1 VSAEG
6 ILSPIRLPRL
16 PAQIEFIPD
25 SAGCFWLHRHQPL
38 FFLIARVLSELFDL
52 TIISGNETLTI
63 FPAVAIGTMWKAV
76 GIDAWLA
83 GRKSSLEDARG
94 TVTEIIERVQKKG
107 DTALRELSRHVEL
120 VEIAVSDEERE
131 SAYDDVETK
140 IVESLIEAHA
150 RIERFHELQKPRD
163 LWLQEMEPGI
173 VLGVK
178 TTALDRIGI
187 YVPGGRAPYPSS
199 ALMCAVPAKVA
210 GVREICACSPPPI
223 HPMTLVALDIA
234 GITEIYRSGGAQA
247 IAAMAL
253 GTETIK
259 PVQKIVGPG
268 NVYVT
273 LAKMML
279 REHVEIDFP
288 AGPSEIGIIADHTAN
303 PRIVAADVLA
313 QAEHDPNA
321 ACILI
326 TTDKSLPEKVGNE
339 IAALLSTA
347 PRKEIIEKAL
357 INSGYTLVADMEE
370 AIAASDRVAPE
381 HLSIQVADPLSVVTR
396 VKNAGAIFVGK
407 YSAVACGDY
416 AVGTNHV
423 LPTAGFAKMYSGLDV
438 SHFCKTASVEMLD
451 KNGLEAIGDIVETIA
466 EAEGL
471 HAHAQSVKIRRQC

>member
-1 VSAEG
+1 
-6 ILSPIRLPRL
+6 
-16 PAQIEFIPD
+16 
-25 SAGCFWLHRHQPL
+25 
-38 FFLIARVLSELFDL
+38 
-52 TIISGNETLTI
+52 
-63 FPAVAIGTMWKAV
+63 MWKAV

-83 GRKSSLEDARG
+83 GRKSSLEDARV
-94 TVTEIIERVQKKG
+94 TVASIIERVRKDG
-107 DTALRELSRHVEL
+107 DTALRELSRHYDL
-120 VEIAVSDEERE
+120 KEIAVSDEERE
-131 SAYDDVETK
+131 SAYDDVDTK
-140 IVESLIEAHA
+140 IIESLIEAHA
-150 RIERFHELQKPRD
+150 RIERFHELQKPKD

-178 TTALDRIGI
+178 TTALDRVGI

-234 GITEIYRSGGAQA
+234 GVSEIYRSGGAQA
-247 IAAMAL
+247 ITAMAL
-253 GTETIK
+253 GTETVK

-279 REHVEIDFP
+279 RENVEIDFP
-288 AGPSEIGIIADHTAN
+288 AGPSEIGIIADHTAD
-303 PRIVAADVLA
+303 PRIVASDVLA

-326 TTDKSLPEKVGNE
+326 TTDRNLPGKVGLE
-339 IAALLSTA
+339 IAGLLASA
-347 PRKEIIEKAL
+347 PRKEIIEQAL
-357 INSGYTLVADMEE
+357 NNSGYTLVADMDE
-370 AIAASDRVAPE
+370 AVAASDIIAPE
-381 HLSIQVADPLSVVTR
+381 HLSIQVEDPLSVVTR

-423 LPTAGFAKMYSGLDV
+423 LPTAGYAKMYSGLDV
-438 SHFCKTASVEMLD
+438 AHFCKTASVEMIN

-471 HAHAQSVKIRRQC
+471 HAHAMSVKIRRQC

>member
-1 VSAEG
+1 MNGCQAAGIPGYVSNINRLLV
-6 ILSPIRLPRL
+6 ILTS
-16 PAQIEFIPD
+16 
-25 SAGCFWLHRHQPL
+25 G
-38 FFLIARVLSELFDL
+38 
-52 TIISGNETLTI
+52 ISGNDTLTI
-63 FPAVAIGTMWKAV
+63 FTVVAIGTMWKAV

-83 GRKSSLEDARG
+83 GRKSSLEDARA
-94 TVTEIIERVQKKG
+94 TVTNIIERVQRNG
-107 DTALRELSRHVEL
+107 DNALRELSRHYEL
-120 VEIAVSDEERE
+120 KEIAVSDEERE
-131 SAYDDVETK
+131 SAYNDVDTK

-150 RIERFHELQKPRD
+150 RIERFHELQKPKD

-173 VLGVK
+173 VLGIK

-223 HPMTLVALDIA
+223 NPMTLVALDIA
-234 GITEIYRSGGAQA
+234 GVSEIYRSGGAQA

-253 GTETIK
+253 GTETVK

-279 REHVEIDFP
+279 RENVEIDFP
-288 AGPSEIGIIADHTAN
+288 AGPSEIGIIADHTAD
-303 PRIVAADVLA
+303 PRIVASDILA

-326 TTDKSLPEKVGNE
+326 TTDKNLPGKVGHE
-339 IAALLSTA
+339 MAELLTRA

-357 INSGYTLVADMEE
+357 NNSGYTLVADLDD
-370 AIAASDRVAPE
+370 AITASDRVAPE

-407 YSAVACGDY
+407 YSAVASGDY

-423 LPTAGFAKMYSGLDV
+423 LPTAGYAKMYSGLDV
-438 SHFCKTASVEMLD
+438 SHFCKTTSVEIID
-451 KNGLEAIGDIVETIA
+451 ENGLEAIGDIVETLA

-471 HAHAQSVKIRRQC
+471 FAHSQSVKIRRQC

>member
-1 VSAEG
+1 
-6 ILSPIRLPRL
+6 
-16 PAQIEFIPD
+16 
-25 SAGCFWLHRHQPL
+25 
-38 FFLIARVLSELFDL
+38 
-52 TIISGNETLTI
+52 
-63 FPAVAIGTMWKAV
+63 MWKAV

-94 TVTEIIERVQKKG
+94 TVTEIIERVQKNG
-107 DTALRELSRHVEL
+107 DTALRELSRHFDL
-120 VEIAVSDEERE
+120 KEIAVSDEERE

-173 VLGVK
+173 ILGVK
-178 TTALDRIGI
+178 TTALNRIGI

-223 HPMTLVALDIA
+223 NPMTLVALDIA
-234 GITEIYRSGGAQA
+234 GVTEIYRSGGAQA

-253 GTETIK
+253 GTESIK

-279 REHVEIDFP
+279 RDNVEIDFP
-288 AGPSEIGIIADHTAN
+288 AGPSEIGIIADNTAN
-303 PRIVAADVLA
+303 PRIIASDVLA

-326 TTDKSLPEKVGNE
+326 TTDKSLPGKVGQE
-339 IAALLSTA
+339 IEALMRNA
-347 PRKEIIEKAL
+347 PRKEIILQAL
-357 INSGYTLVADMEE
+357 ANSGYTLVADMEE
-370 AIAASDRVAPE
+370 AIAASDSVAPE
-381 HLSIQVADPLSVVTR
+381 HLSVQVADPLSVVTR
-396 VKNAGAIFVGK
+396 VRNAGAIFVGT

-423 LPTAGFAKMYSGLDV
+423 LPTAGYSKMYSGLDV
-438 SHFCKTASVEMLD
+438 SHFCKTASVEMIN
-451 KNGLEAIGDIVETIA
+451 KEGLEAIADVVETIA

-471 HAHAQSVKIRRQC
+471 HAHAQSVSIRRQC

>member
-1 VSAEG
+1 MVRPG
-6 ILSPIRLPRL
+6 IS
-16 PAQIEFIPD
+16 
-25 SAGCFWLHRHQPL
+25 S
-38 FFLIARVLSELFDL
+38 
-52 TIISGNETLTI
+52 NETLTTYTV
-63 FPAVAIGTMWKAV
+63 VAIGTMWKAV
-76 GIDAWLA
+76 GIDMWLA
-83 GRKSSLEDARG
+83 GRKSSLEDARI
-94 TVTEIIERVQKKG
+94 TVTDIIGRVRKDG

-120 VEIAVSDEERE
+120 TDIAVSDEERE
-131 SAYDDVETK
+131 SAYDDVDTQ

-150 RIERFHELQKPRD
+150 RIERFHELQKPKD

-187 YVPGGRAPYPSS
+187 YVPGGRAAYPSS

-210 GVREICACSPPPI
+210 GVHEICACSPPPI
-223 HPMTLVALDIA
+223 SPMTLVALDIA
-234 GITEIYRSGGAQA
+234 GISEIYRSGGAQA

-288 AGPSEIGIIADHTAN
+288 AGPSEIGIIADHTAD
-303 PRIVAADVLA
+303 PMIVASDILA

-326 TTDKSLPEKVGNE
+326 TTDKNLPGKVGHE
-339 IAALLSTA
+339 IAGLLATA

-357 INSGYTLVADMEE
+357 INSGYTLVADLEE
-370 AIAASDRVAPE
+370 AIVASDMVAPE
-381 HLSIQVADPLSVVTR
+381 HLSIQVADPL
-396 VKNAGAIFVGK
+396 
-407 YSAVACGDY
+407 
-416 AVGTNHV
+416 
-423 LPTAGFAKMYSGLDV
+423 
-438 SHFCKTASVEMLD
+438 
-451 KNGLEAIGDIVETIA
+451 
-466 EAEGL
+466 
-471 HAHAQSVKIRRQC
+471 

>member
-1 VSAEG
+1 
-6 ILSPIRLPRL
+6 
-16 PAQIEFIPD
+16 
-25 SAGCFWLHRHQPL
+25 
-38 FFLIARVLSELFDL
+38 
-52 TIISGNETLTI
+52 
-63 FPAVAIGTMWKAV
+63 MWKAV

-94 TVTEIIERVQKKG
+94 TVTEIIDRVQKNG

-120 VEIAVSDEERE
+120 KEIAVSDEERE

-150 RIERFHELQKPRD
+150 RIERFHELQKPKD

-178 TTALDRIGI
+178 TTALNRIGI

-223 HPMTLVALDIA
+223 NPMTLVALDIA
-234 GITEIYRSGGAQA
+234 GVTEIYRSGGAQA

-326 TTDKSLPEKVGNE
+326 TTDKNLPGKVGHE
-339 IAALLSTA
+339 IAELLTSA
-347 PRKEIIEKAL
+347 PRKEIIEQAL
-357 INSGYTLVADMEE
+357 RNSGYAIVADMEE

-407 YSAVACGDY
+407 YSAVAFGDY

-423 LPTAGFAKMYSGLDV
+423 LPTAGYSKMYSGLDV
-438 SHFCKTASVEMLD
+438 SHFCKTASVEIID

-471 HAHAQSVKIRRQC
+471 HAHVQSVKIRRQC

>member
-1 VSAEG
+1 
-6 ILSPIRLPRL
+6 
-16 PAQIEFIPD
+16 
-25 SAGCFWLHRHQPL
+25 
-38 FFLIARVLSELFDL
+38 
-52 TIISGNETLTI
+52 
-63 FPAVAIGTMWKAV
+63 MWKAV

-94 TVTEIIERVQKKG
+94 TVTEIIDRVQKNG
-107 DTALRELSRHVEL
+107 DTALRELSRHVVL
-120 VEIAVSDEERE
+120 KEIAVSDEERE

-150 RIERFHELQKPRD
+150 RIERFHELQKPKD

-178 TTALDRIGI
+178 TTALNRIGI

-223 HPMTLVALDIA
+223 NPMTLVALDIA
-234 GITEIYRSGGAQA
+234 GVTEIYRSGGAQA

-279 REHVEIDFP
+279 REQVEIDFP
-288 AGPSEIGIIADHTAN
+288 AGPSEIGIIADHTAD

-326 TTDKSLPEKVGNE
+326 TTDKNLPGKVGKE
-339 IAALLSTA
+339 ITALLTSA

-357 INSGYTLVADMEE
+357 NNSGYTLVADMEE

-396 VKNAGAIFVGK
+396 VKNAGAIFVGR

-423 LPTAGFAKMYSGLDV
+423 LPTAGYSKMYSGLDV
-438 SHFCKTASVEMLD
+438 AHFCKTASVEMID
-451 KNGLEAIGDIVETIA
+451 KTGLEAIGDIVETIA

>member
-1 VSAEG
+1 
-6 ILSPIRLPRL
+6 
-16 PAQIEFIPD
+16 
-25 SAGCFWLHRHQPL
+25 
-38 FFLIARVLSELFDL
+38 
-52 TIISGNETLTI
+52 
-63 FPAVAIGTMWKAV
+63 MWKAV

-83 GRKSSLEDARG
+83 GRKSSLEDARV
-94 TVTEIIERVQKKG
+94 TVTDIIERVRKNG
-107 DTALRELSRHVEL
+107 DTALRELSRHYDL
-120 VEIAVSDEERE
+120 KEIAVSDEERE
-131 SAYDDVETK
+131 SAYDDVDTQ

-150 RIERFHELQKPRD
+150 RIERFHELQKPKD

-178 TTALDRIGI
+178 TTALDRVGI

-199 ALMCAVPAKVA
+199 ALMCSVPAKVA
-210 GVREICACSPPPI
+210 GVRQICACSPPPI

-234 GITEIYRSGGAQA
+234 GVSEIYRSGGAQA

-253 GTETIK
+253 GTQTVK

-279 REHVEIDFP
+279 RENVEIDFP

-303 PRIVAADVLA
+303 PRIVASDVLA

-326 TTDKSLPEKVGNE
+326 TTDRNLPEKVGHE
-339 IAALLSTA
+339 ITRLLASA

-357 INSGYTLVADMEE
+357 NNSGYTIVADMDG
-370 AIAASDRVAPE
+370 AIAASDMVAPE
-381 HLSIQVADPLSVVTR
+381 HLSIQVEDPLSVVTR

-423 LPTAGFAKMYSGLDV
+423 LPTAGYSKMYSGLDV
-438 SHFCKTASVEMLD
+438 AHFCKTASVEILD
-451 KNGLEAIGDIVETIA
+451 KNGLESIGDIVETLA

-471 HAHAQSVKIRRQC
+471 HAHAQSVKLRRLC

>member
-1 VSAEG
+1 
-6 ILSPIRLPRL
+6 
-16 PAQIEFIPD
+16 
-25 SAGCFWLHRHQPL
+25 
-38 FFLIARVLSELFDL
+38 
-52 TIISGNETLTI
+52 
-63 FPAVAIGTMWKAV
+63 MWKAV

-83 GRKSSLEDARG
+83 GRKSSLEDARV
-94 TVTEIIERVQKKG
+94 TVTEIIERVRKNG
-107 DTALRELSRHVEL
+107 DTALRELSRHYEL
-120 VEIAVSDEERE
+120 KEIAVSDEERE
-131 SAYDDVETK
+131 SAYDDVDTQ

-178 TTALDRIGI
+178 TTALDRVGI

-199 ALMCAVPAKVA
+199 ALMCSVPARVA
-210 GVREICACSPPPI
+210 GVRQICACSPPPI

-234 GITEIYRSGGAQA
+234 GVSEIYRSGGAQA

-253 GTETIK
+253 GTETVK

-279 REHVEIDFP
+279 RENVEIDFP
-288 AGPSEIGIIADHTAN
+288 AGPSEIGIIADHTAD
-303 PRIVAADVLA
+303 PRIVASDVLA

-326 TTDKSLPEKVGNE
+326 TTDRNLPVKVGHE
-339 IAALLSTA
+339 ITSLLAIA

-357 INSGYTLVADMEE
+357 NNSGYTIVADMDE
-370 AIAASDRVAPE
+370 AIAASDMVAPE
-381 HLSIQVADPLSVVTR
+381 HLSIQVEDPLSVVTR

-423 LPTAGFAKMYSGLDV
+423 LPTAGYSKMYSGLDV
-438 SHFCKTASVEMLD
+438 AHFCKTASVEILD
-451 KNGLEAIGDIVETIA
+451 KNGLESIGDIVETLA

-471 HAHAQSVKIRRQC
+471 HAHAQSVKLRRLC